1 MDLSKI
7 PLTGNGLPTVYVD
20 LETCYETFPCKHKVT
35 YESGTTTFLSA
46 KSIVTL
52 YTDRGLIPDSHFMSK
67 NKVVCIGEDS
77 DASCEDDDAIMFLD
91 NDKSDDFDCCCND

>member
-1 MDLSKI
+1 MDHSEI

-20 LETCYETFPCKHKVT
+20 LETCYGSFPCIHKVT
-35 YESGTTTFLSA
+35 YESGITTFLSA

-67 NKVVCIGEDS
+67 NKVVCIGEDDS
-77 DASCEDDDAIMFLD
+77 SCEDDDAITFFD
-91 NDKSDDFDCCCND
+91 NDKSDGFDCCCND